1 MFLSNNKKGYE
12 ISATNQLHATRH
24 PKSEKKS
31 QKTVLWL
38 ICILYR
44 QVFRSI
50 FHFLEPA
57 VHDQRSL
64 SATAFWTL
72 SGHFEMHTD
81 SIFKVLL
88 VL

>member
-1 MFLSNNKKGYE
+1 MKSRLQTSYMLQ
-12 ISATNQLHATRH
+12 STQNQ
-24 PKSEKKS
+24 KNGS

-50 FHFLEPA
+50 FYFLEPA

-64 SATAFWTL
+64 SATAFGTL

>member
-1 MFLSNNKKGYE
+1 MKSRLQTSYMLQSTQNQKKG
-12 ISATNQLHATRH
+12 
-24 PKSEKKS
+24 S

-50 FHFLEPA
+50 LHFLEPA

-64 SATAFWTL
+64 SATGFGSL
-72 SGHFEMHTD
+72 SDHFKMHAD

-88 VL
+88 IL